1 MDIHIQT
8 RRKMMIRVMINREQW
23 LKLIR
28 GETVEEGKIQITL
41 SDIGFTIMKADL
53 LSAELEMKK
62 SNS

>member
-1 MDIHIQT
+1 
-8 RRKMMIRVMINREQW
+8 MIRVMIDREQW

-41 SDIGFTIMKADL
+41 SDMGFTIMKADL

-62 SNS
+62 HNY